1 MLELTGAGGCA
12 NADPAIRMPTARAAG
27 RPQPQPGCRPMF
39 TLQILD
45 RGQTFLHPLDD
56 RPLLLG
62 SGDDAG
68 IRLGEEGVAVQHAR
82 IERGP
87 DGWQLVALAAT
98 RVNGAAVTRAMLTLG
113 DRIELGRSV
122 IVVGRTVARA
132 AQPEDV
138 LANPVRRTRSRPVA
152 PRRNLALPI
161 AAALLLAG
169 GIVWVALQAG
179 DSGVREELAA
189 IANLRQ
195 KGQLEQAVARIEQLR
210 GEWAAAADDR
220 LQQLD
225 GQLTEVRSV
234 EAAVAR
240 LTAAVLEPSDVR
252 GYADWSR
259 ELQQLESKGQPPER
273 VAARLVRGSLRE
285 TIERRPRLVREPAPA
300 EVPATATAATQPS
313 SSLQPATA
321 GSPAPNSL
329 LGKVDAPAV
338 AQDPDAAVRPTASVD
353 LAEVDRLCAEG
364 LFAPAIALLQATLA
378 DAAGDAGVA
387 QLRAR
392 IDAVRSQA
400 SAAGKQLATQAREHL
415 AAGRAEQA
423 LALLQAASN
432 RIPAG
437 AGTADLDAVRSEAEN
452 HLAAARRK
460 VVPAAPTA
468 VAPEVRM
475 ATLAALRAQMDTIRA
490 AEEQGAFAVAAEQL
504 RAASTA
510 VAERDPDFAQRLSAR
525 ADEAELLAA
534 WHDEV
539 AAALAAGKS
548 VVTTGK
554 EGESV
559 TLRGNDGPVLVGSNV
574 AGEVRL
580 LWSEVPARGLQAI
593 AEQLRSTGRPALGA
607 AAMLYKQGETA
618 AAEALLGKVVQADA
632 GHKAAVDRVIA
643 RGRGEPLDPR
653 GYVFGKDGF
662 VSARSVEVQKD
673 AQKLANRLEAA
684 MRDKDPQVREQL
696 VAEVLGAGP
705 DSVAVLAAAMR
716 REFDRQLGKLDAGAL
731 KKQVDRLAAQ
741 REQLDQA
748 RQHARQLIYDEVK
761 YFYPYKPP
769 AVSSDRYAEYVRVQA
784 EVDRRVA
791 AVRTLWSDERTK
803 VRVPASLRA
812 DLDRLDWAAKVLAEL
827 GELDPQSLQRVEWA
841 RALPPGD
848 AVGVR
853 DYCRTSAERAE
864 LEEWRHIDAYNA
876 AIGKQLSSAQREQLR
891 ITNEYRALFR
901 HRPLA
906 AVKSLCAASQAHAE
920 EMSKLGYFS
929 HMSPTEGRR
938 TPSDRMRLHGYNA
951 GVSENIAL
959 VDGAQGAH
967 NAWCTSSGHHRN
979 LLDPHHTEMG
989 IGADGRYWVQNFG
1002 SGTAHRDE
1010 PDWSGTAGR

>member
-1 MLELTGAGGCA
+1 
-12 NADPAIRMPTARAAG
+12 
-27 RPQPQPGCRPMF
+27 MF

-62 SGDDAG
+62 SGDAAG
-68 IRLGEEGVAVQHAR
+68 IRLGEEGVAPQHAR

-87 DGWQLVALAAT
+87 EGWQLLALAAT
-98 RVNGAAVTRAMLTLG
+98 RVNGTAVTRAMLTLG

-138 LANPVRRTRSRPVA
+138 LADPVRRPRSRPA
-152 PRRNLALPI
+152 AARRNLALPI

-169 GIVWVALQAG
+169 GIAWVALQAG

-195 KGQLEQAVARIEQLR
+195 RGQLELAVARIEQVR
-210 GEWAAAADDR
+210 REWAAAADDR
-220 LQQLD
+220 LALLDAQLA
-225 GQLTEVRSV
+225 EVRSV
-234 EAAVAR
+234 EAEVAR
-240 LTAAVLEPSDVR
+240 LTAAVLEPSDDR

-259 ELQQLESKGQPPER
+259 ELQQLESNGQPSAR

-285 TIERRPRLVREPAPA
+285 TIERRPRLVRESAPA
-300 EVPATATAATQPS
+300 DVPATAASQPPS
-313 SSLQPATA
+313 PVQPAAA
-321 GSPAPNSL
+321 GSPAPSPL
-329 LGKVDAPAV
+329 VGKVDAPPA
-338 AQDPDAAVRPTASVD
+338 AADAEAAVRPTASVD
-353 LAEVDRLCAEG
+353 LVEVDRLCAEG
-364 LFAPAIALLQATLA
+364 LFAPAIALLQANLA
-378 DAAGDAGVA
+378 DAAGEAGVA
-387 QLRAR
+387 QLRTR
-392 IDAVRSQA
+392 IDAVRAQA
-400 SAAGKQLATQAREHL
+400 SAAGKQLASQAREHL

-432 RIPAG
+432 RFPVG
-437 AGTADLDAVRSEAEN
+437 AEATDLDAVRSEAEN

-504 RAASTA
+504 RAAATA
-510 VAERDPDFAQRLSAR
+510 VAERDPDFAQRLSVR
-525 ADEAELLAA
+525 ADEAALLAA

-539 AAALAAGKS
+539 AAALAAGKTL
-548 VVTTGK
+548 VTTGK

-618 AAEALLGKVVQADA
+618 AAEALLAKVVQADA

-673 AQKLANRLEAA
+673 AQKLATRLEAA
-684 MRDKDPQVREQL
+684 MRDKNAQVREQL

-731 KKQVDRLAAQ
+731 KKQVDRVAAQ

-791 AVRTLWSDERTK
+791 AVRTLWNDERTK

-848 AVGVR
+848 SVGVR

-864 LEEWRHIDAYNA
+864 LEEWRHIEAYNA
-876 AIGKQLSSAQREQLR
+876 AIGKQLTSAQREQLR
-891 ITNEYRALFR
+891 ITNDYRALFR

-906 AVKSLCAASQAHAE
+906 AVRTLCAASQAHAE

-1010 PDWSGTAGR
+1010 PDWSGTSGR